1 MVSHQIYPYN
11 SAKCGLRLGE
21 NTPADT
27 AIHCNTVYLLNLNII
42 RNELKLTL
50 VDSLKLESVVETSR
64 SEIRPAH
71 CEFEKAA
78 NFIKYYGRI

>member
-1 MVSHQIYPYN
+1 MISHQAYSYN
-11 SAKCGLRLGE
+11 SPRCNLRLRDDC
-21 NTPADT
+21 PRDT

-50 VDSLKLESVVETSR
+50 VDSLKLESVVEIDRGGQKTT
-64 SEIRPAH
+64 H

-78 NFIKYYGRI
+78 DYVKFFGKI